1 MYDYGYDEQGTS
13 EALAAL
19 SLQAGDDPTFYA
31 DSGAT
36 THMTNDVGKLI
47 SAHTYNGRDA
57 IYVGNGNKLPI
68 SHTGN
73 ALLKTSHGNLKLK
86 DVLVVPKLR
95 KNLLSISQLTHD
107 NVSLFAFDANG
118 FVIKDQNQ
126 RTLAKGHKKGQLYA
140 LDEAQALALAA
151 IKTPSAPSTLWHQR
165 MGHPHS
171 RLLQVLYSKKVLNI
185 SSWLNKNSICT
196 SCQLGK
202 RCKLS
207 FYDSKNHCQFP
218 LEKIYCDLWGPV
230 PIFSM
235 QHFKYYVIFVD
246 DCTRYTWLFPLKHK
260 SDFYECFL
268 KFQKLVE
275 NQFERKIKIFQSD
288 GGGEFTSNLFTNHL
302 AQCGIAQQ
310 LSCPNTPEQ
319 NGVAERKHQHIVE
332 TGLTMIFHA
341 TLPLK
346 FWVHAFLT
354 ATFLINQL
362 PSSFLNMETP
372 FSKLFAKNPNY
383 NGLKV
388 FGCKCFPYL
397 RHHDQ
402 HKFAKKTFPCV
413 FLGYSPIHKGY
424 RCLDPTTNRVY
435 LSRHVVFMKIVF
447 LILINLLVL
456 ILYSLQ
462 SPLFLTKMNG
472 SQNPKMD
479 TLHKTPQKIMQSS
492 PH

>member
-1 MYDYGYDEQGTS
+1 
-13 EALAAL
+13 
-19 SLQAGDDPTFYA
+19 
-31 DSGAT
+31 
-36 THMTNDVGKLI
+36 
-47 SAHTYNGRDA
+47 
-57 IYVGNGNKLPI
+57 
-68 SHTGN
+68 
-73 ALLKTSHGNLKLK
+73 
-86 DVLVVPKLR
+86 
-95 KNLLSISQLTHD
+95 
-107 NVSLFAFDANG
+107 
-118 FVIKDQNQ
+118 
-126 RTLAKGHKKGQLYA
+126 
-140 LDEAQALALAA
+140 
-151 IKTPSAPSTLWHQR
+151 

-196 SCQLGK
+196 GCQLGK

-218 LEKIYCDLWGPV
+218 LEKIHCDIWGPA

-235 QHFKYYVIFVD
+235 LHFKYYVIFVD

-288 GGGEFTSNLFTNHL
+288 RGGEFTSNLFTNHL

-346 FWVHAFLT
+346 FWVDAFLT
-354 ATFLINQL
+354 TTFLINRL
-362 PSSFLNMETP
+362 PSSSLNMETP

-413 FLGYSPIHKGY
+413 FLGYSPIHKGH

-435 LSRHVVFMKIVF
+435 LSRHVVFDESCFPYSNKYSST
-447 LILINLLVL
+447 N
-456 ILYSLQ
+456 SLQ
-462 SPLFLTKMNG
+462 LAVTTFPDQDEWLTKSKDG
-472 SQNPKMD
+472 YTSQDPSKDNAII
-479 TLHKTPQKIMQSS
+479 TPLSNDVIGCSEHITHDFSITSTPNHVDQPTANIFPTIFQDEPQSAPSIETPPIPS
-492 PH
+492 PPT